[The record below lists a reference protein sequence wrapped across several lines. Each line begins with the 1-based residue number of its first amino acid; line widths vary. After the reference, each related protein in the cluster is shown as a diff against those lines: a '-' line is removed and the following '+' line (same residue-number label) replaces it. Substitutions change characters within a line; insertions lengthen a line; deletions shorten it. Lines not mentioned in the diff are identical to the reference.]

1 MSDAEAKSNSEPRS
15 GGEAKSDEIGEHTRH
30 SLRDPRQ
37 LEAALQHIRQALVG
51 LQFGEVSVVVQDGVV
66 VQVERVERKRFR
78 RGER

>member
-1 MSDAEAKSNSEPRS
+1 MAEDEPN
-15 GGEAKSDEIGEHTRH
+15 DPMRH

-37 LEAALQHIRQALVG
+37 LEGALAHIRQALVG

>member
-1 MSDAEAKSNSEPRS
+1 MSDS
-15 GGEAKSDEIGEHTRH
+15 EAKSDESNEPTRH

-37 LEAALQHIRQALVG
+37 LEAALLHIRQALVG